1 MCPPDHY
8 VKCLRCGKKTAY
20 MIETPKEVR
29 QECDS
34 CGKFTLIEDKTVSHN
49 YLNVAVG
56 ESA

>member
-1 MCPPDHY
+1 
-8 VKCLRCGKKTAY
+8 